1 MLFVVS
7 GPSGCGKSTI
17 IHHVMRDLRNVQF
30 SVSYT
35 TRPRRPSEQD
45 GRDYHFV
52 TKPEFERMIAR
63 RQFVEWAEVHGHYY
77 GTSKKEIA
85 QKAKAGDLVLDIDI
99 QGARQIKSRPVR
111 AVFVFVLPPMFDEL
125 KRRLKERGEDK
136 PEVIGQRLMNAK
148 KEIRHY
154 VLFDYVVINN
164 KLDRAV
170 LELES
175 IILGGR
181 CRLDVRKPQI
191 KEILKSFR

>member
-17 IHHVMRDLRNVQF
+17 IHHVLRDLRNVQF
-30 SVSYT
+30 SVSHT

-52 TKPEFERMIAR
+52 TKPEFERMIGR
-63 RQFVEWAEVHGHYY
+63 RQFVEWARVHGHYY

-85 QKAKAGDLVLDIDI
+85 QKTKAGDIILDIDI
-99 QGARQIKSRPVR
+99 QGARQIKSRPIR
-111 AVFVFVLPPMFDEL
+111 AVFVFILPPMFDEL
-125 KRRLKERGEDK
+125 KRRLKGRGED
-136 PEVIGQRLMNAK
+136 EAEAIGQRIRNAK

-154 VLFDYVVINN
+154 ALFDYVVINN

-181 CRLDVRKPQI
+181 CRIDVRKPQI

>member
-1 MLFVVS
+1 
-7 GPSGCGKSTI
+7 
-17 IHHVMRDLRNVQF
+17 MRDLRNVQF

-99 QGARQIKSRPVR
+99 QGARQIKSKPVR
-111 AVFVFVLPPMFDEL
+111 AVFVFVLPPMFGEL